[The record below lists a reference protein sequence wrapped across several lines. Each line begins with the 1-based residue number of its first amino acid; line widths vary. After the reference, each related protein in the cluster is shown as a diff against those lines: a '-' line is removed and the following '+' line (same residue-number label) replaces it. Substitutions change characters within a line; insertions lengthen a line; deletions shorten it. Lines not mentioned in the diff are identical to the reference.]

1 MNYKAYLQGEHWKL
15 MRRLRLE
22 VDNEQCAVCGT
33 KNYLNVHHKTYERIG
48 VEKLA
53 DLITLCR
60 ECHAKYHD
68 KLETG
73 NFNIKKIAT
82 NYTQNKKEFPLFQL
96 EEKHS
101 KVVLKNNTLEI
112 GELFIDGK
120 QVQKLPGQRMF
131 KINKIDTGLHEFSF
145 KYNDQEIKKVEMI
158 EENKLKEI
166 SFSYSKKDMDVFF
179 DEIFK
184 ISRYSQLDESSLNII
199 NKNIE
204 VKGII
209 PILEERGILNMA
221 VQARNIEVV
230 NILLDKGYDIN
241 RKNTGNTTP
250 LDQAALSGD
259 EKIFDLLLKKRG
271 ALPNEKTLEIIV
283 QRFSKEKI
291 EFLLSKYNIDISD
304 DAVLGLVNSR
314 DFEVMKLLLS
324 KGGNINSKDKAGN
337 TLLMRC
343 LSMRNLDII
352 KFLLE
357 NGSGKTGKN
366 NIGDTPFLLSL
377 IHSAN
382 EDIPLYLLENGFDVL
397 SQNSNGENSL
407 LRACSKNFETVI
419 KKLLEHPEINI
430 EQKSNFGETALMRAS
445 NYCNREIVELILM
458 KRCDI
463 NAKDSQGNTS
473 LNKAIQSNKYDNVKL
488 LLDHKVDINSIN
500 NQGNTPLLE
509 AVNYSRIDIIKLL
522 LEYGADKSIKN
533 ERTNER
539 PFDAAMKRRLVEV
552 LDLLI

>member
-22 VDNEQCAVCGT
+22 VDNEQCAVCGS

-60 ECHAKYHD
+60 ECHAKYHN
-68 KLETG
+68 KLESG
-73 NFNIKKIAT
+73 NFNIKKIVP
-82 NYTQNKKEFPLFQL
+82 NYHQNKKEFPVFQL

-101 KVVLKNNTLEI
+101 KIILKNDTLEI
-112 GELFIDGK
+112 GKLSIDGK
-120 QVQKLPGQRMF
+120 QVQELPGQRMF
-131 KINKIDTGLHEFSF
+131 KINKIDTGLHEFIF

-158 EENKLKEI
+158 KENEIKEI
-166 SFSYSKKDMDVFF
+166 SFNYSKKDMDIFF

-184 ISRYSQLDESSLNII
+184 ISRYNSLEGERLNTI

-209 PILEERGILNMA
+209 PILEERDILNTA
-221 VQARNIEVV
+221 IQYKNIELV
-230 NILLDKGYDIN
+230 NILLDKGYNIN
-241 RKNTGNTTP
+241 RKTTGNTTP
-250 LDQAALSGD
+250 LDQAALNRN
-259 EKIFDLLLKKRG
+259 EKIFDLLLKKG
-271 ALPNEKTLEIIV
+271 AIPTEKTLEIAV

-291 EFLLSKYNIDISD
+291 ESLLIEYNINPSD
-304 DAVLGLVNSR
+304 DAVISSVHSGE
-314 DFEVMKLLLS
+314 FQIIKLLLS

-343 LSMRNLDII
+343 LSMKRLDVI

-357 NGSGKTGKN
+357 KGCEKTGKN

-377 IHSAN
+377 SHSMN

-397 SQNSNGENSL
+397 SKNSNGENAL

-419 KKLLEHPEINI
+419 KKLLDYPGINVD
-430 EQKSNFGETALMRAS
+430 QKSNFGETALMRAVVHCS
-445 NYCNREIVELILM
+445 KEISELILA
-458 KRCDI
+458 KGCNI
-463 NAKDSQGNTS
+463 NVKDSQGNTP
-473 LNKAIQSNKYDNVKL
+473 LNKVIQTNKYDNAKL
-488 LLDHKVDINSIN
+488 LLNHKININSVN

-509 AVNYSRIDIIKLL
+509 AINYSRIDIIKLL
-522 LEYGADKSIKN
+522 LEYGVDKNIKN
-533 ERTNER
+533 EITNVR
-539 PFDAAMKRRLVEV
+539 PIDAANKRRLVEV
-552 LDLLI
+552 LDVLK